1 MAGHLLVHERVPIF
15 FLPGIPSQMRELLI
29 DKVIPRLALW
39 PGENNAQ
46 QHVRQR
52 VYRTFGLGEV
62 EINNRLAQL
71 EQREYLKIGYY
82 PVKSEVHVSL
92 TVQAP
97 GPEASE
103 HIYQEVCLEIETL
116 LGPAIYGRDRE
127 SMAEIVGRMLLD
139 RGWRLATAESCT
151 GGLIASKVTKV
162 PGSSDWYRGGVIAYS
177 NELKE
182 TLLGVDHGLLE
193 REGAVSE
200 GVARA
205 MAAATVQ
212 RQLGDIG
219 VSVTGIA
226 GPTGGT
232 VEKPVGT
239 VHIGLATIN
248 EVKDFSFL
256 FRGNRRAIQERTA
269 QTALDLVRQYLL
281 DNKGEE
287 K

>member
-1 MAGHLLVHERVPIF
+1 
-15 FLPGIPSQMRELLI
+15 
-29 DKVIPRLALW
+29 
-39 PGENNAQ
+39 
-46 QHVRQR
+46 
-52 VYRTFGLGEV
+52 
-62 EINNRLAQL
+62 
-71 EQREYLKIGYY
+71 
-82 PVKSEVHVSL
+82 
-92 TVQAP
+92 
-97 GPEASE
+97 
-103 HIYQEVCLEIETL
+103 
-116 LGPAIYGRDRE
+116 
-127 SMAEIVGRMLLD
+127 MAEIVGRMLLD